1 MTPQARDLA
10 ALLSG
15 SVAIGRFPGHPFTTT
30 GAFDV
35 QGMYGTAPLQSAEE
49 VAEHL
54 LSRTDFRGLGLGG
67 WQGVVADDMITEALL
82 LLVPA
87 WMQPEF
93 DLLFNGVKIAAERQ
107 RGESWRQI
115 GIRLFWGSIGGAIIT
130 AIVRSA

>member
-10 ALLSG
+10 ALLSR
-15 SVAIGRFPGHPFTTT
+15 SVAVGRLPSHPFTTT

-35 QGMYGTAPLQSAEE
+35 EGMYGTAPLRSGEE

-54 LSRTDFRGLGLGG
+54 LSRTGFRDLGLGG
-67 WQGVVADDMITEALL
+67 WQGVVADEVITEALL
-82 LLVPA
+82 LFVPA

-93 DLLFNGVKIAAERQ
+93 DLLFSGVKIAAERQ

-115 GIRLFWGSIGGAIIT
+115 GVRVFWGSVAGAIIT
-130 AIVRSA
+130 AIVRSV